1 MARAGLE
8 TLHLQQARLSSTLS
22 EGGDEK
28 MGLSDRALLLPNCV
42 FLGKHRDAATLRYLR
57 AAQISGLLSVSAWTC
72 ESIASHAV

>member
-8 TLHLQQARLSSTLS
+8 TLHLQQARLSSTLP
-22 EGGDEK
+22 EGGEEK
-28 MGLSDRALLLPNCV
+28 TGLSDRALSLPTCV

-57 AAQISGLLSVSAWTC
+57 AAHISGLLCVNAWTC